1 MTIAV
6 LIVVPDSRRK
16 VVQIDN
22 EKNNVFFF
30 IPGDQLDEVVIQ
42 RDASFRIEDWWIST
56 AEKIGRDNLF
66 LSVPENIFQMVLIA
80 SSFDRL
86 TDILI
91 FGLE

>member
-42 RDASFRIEDWWIST
+42 RDASFRIED
-56 AEKIGRDNLF
+56 
-66 LSVPENIFQMVLIA
+66 
-80 SSFDRL
+80 
-86 TDILI
+86 
-91 FGLE
+91 